1 MSQPENETVS
11 APQPPA
17 PVNTPAPVVIKSG
30 GKGLGAFALVLAV
43 LGLGA
48 SGFLFV
54 QGQNLLARQQM
65 QFDQKISQAALGESQ
80 NAALLADT
88 GRKLQSSESILK
100 QLQTDMQT
108 QQAEAAANNRALQEL
123 LKTRSDW
130 VVDEAEAALNLAGQ
144 QLMIADNV
152 PAAVSVLEGLDARL
166 ARFEQ
171 PQLLPLKQ
179 AVSSDLAALK
189 QRPFTDTANAALRL
203 SRLEAAVSG
212 LPLLADSTLRPPQPA
227 APAAANPNAPWWR
240 NAWNR
245 TLSGLKGM
253 VEIRHLNSS
262 DALLMSP
269 EQAFYV
275 RENLRL
281 HLLSARVALMQRQN
295 DIYQNDLAASEN
307 AVRQHFDAATPAAQ
321 SWLREIGQLKT
332 LQPGA
337 GNVGDSLAASLK
349 AIADYRQLRQGESV
363 TQPEIGA
370 ASEAAASQ
378 PAAAPAQAP
387 TVSAPSTPAAS
398 APAAPA
404 PAQASAV
411 RRGIES

>member
-1 MSQPENETVS
+1 MSQPEKEPVP
-11 APQPPA
+11 AVQPPA
-17 PVNTPAPVVIKSG
+17 PAVPAAAPPVVIQSG
-30 GKGLGAFALVLAV
+30 GKGLGVLALVLAI

-65 QFDQKISQAALGESQ
+65 LFDQKISESALGESQ

-88 GRKLQSSESILK
+88 GRKLQNNEAVIK
-100 QLQTDMQT
+100 QLQADMQT
-108 QQAEAAANNRALQEL
+108 QQTEAAANNRALQEL

-152 PAAVSVLEGLDARL
+152 PAAVSVLEGLDNRL

-212 LPLLADSTLRPPQPA
+212 LPLLADSTLRPPQAMASPA
-227 APAAANPNAPWWR
+227 AVPNEPWWK

-245 TLSGLKGM
+245 TVSGLKGM

-295 DIYQNDLAASEN
+295 DIYQNDLASSEN
-307 AVRQHFDAATPAAQ
+307 AVRQYFDAATPAAQ
-321 SWLREIGQLKT
+321 SWLSEIGQLKT

-349 AIADYRQLRQGESV
+349 AIADYRQLRRGESV
-363 TQPEIGA
+363 TQPETGAA

-378 PAAAPAQAP
+378 PAAVPAPA
-387 TVSAPSTPAAS
+387 PAVS

-404 PAQASAV
+404 ASSPAPVQASAV
-411 RRGIES
+411 QGGIAS

>member
-1 MSQPENETVS
+1 MSQPENEAVP

-17 PVNTPAPVVIKSG
+17 PATPPAPVVIKSG
-30 GKGLGAFALVLAV
+30 SKGLGLFALVLAV

-54 QGQNLLARQQM
+54 QGQNLLKRQEM

-80 NAALLADT
+80 NAALLADNS
-88 GRKLQSSESILK
+88 RKLESSETLFK

-152 PAAVSVLEGLDARL
+152 PAAVAVLEGLDARL

-179 AVSSDLAALK
+179 AVSSDLAKLK

-203 SRLEAAVSG
+203 SRLEAAVGG
-212 LPLLADSTLRPPQPA
+212 LPLLADSSLRPPQAA
-227 APAAANPNAPWWR
+227 APAAAAPNAPWWR

-245 TLSGLKGM
+245 TVSGLRGM
-253 VEIRHLNSS
+253 VEIRRLNNS
-262 DALLMSP
+262 DAILMSP

-295 DIYQNDLAASEN
+295 DIYQNDLATSEN
-307 AVRQHFDAATPAAQ
+307 AVRQYFDAATPAAQ
-321 SWLREIGQLKT
+321 SWLREIEQLKA

-349 AIADYRQLRQGESV
+349 AIADYRQLRQGESIS
-363 TQPEIGA
+363 QPEIG
-370 ASEAAASQ
+370 AAASQ
-378 PAAAPAQAP
+378 PAAAPAQTPA
-387 TVSAPSTPAAS
+387 VSAPAAPAAPATS

-404 PAQASAV
+404 PAQASAA